1 VKTTFGRQFITTAGI
16 LLLAVLLLGT
26 ACQFMVREYLVDD
39 ILNDLYSDAKT
50 LSLLASA
57 YDALRQL
64 DDPEFRINLRVASEV
79 SGADA
84 VICNSAGKVVLCS
97 CQELSCAH
105 LGLTVN
111 KSYYQKVISSQ
122 RTADISR
129 IQGLYD
135 DARYI
140 VSVPVL
146 KRNTDKA
153 IGMVMV
159 SVPMSSSVL
168 VLTAIS
174 DIFLFTSLLVIV
186 AAVIAVSVLA
196 RSQCRPLRELARAAS
211 AFGHG
216 DLSARVKMENT
227 ATQEVEEM
235 ALAFNNMADSLE
247 KSEYQRRE
255 FVANV
260 SHELKTPM
268 TTIGGYVDGV
278 LDGTIPPEKARHY
291 LQIVSDET
299 KRLSRLVRSM
309 LEISRVQDTAGI
321 PDEKKTRF
329 DVEECVGQV
338 LVTFEQKI
346 NARNLEVEVDMPPH
360 PLYTRADRDAITQVV
375 YNLLD
380 NAVKFCT
387 PGGVLGVR
395 IRDGGEKIYIS
406 ISNQGET
413 IPPEELPMVFERF
426 HKLDKSR
433 SINRDGWGLG
443 LYIVKTIIGSH
454 GENISVTSRDGC
466 TAFTFTLPLVS

>member
-1 VKTTFGRQFITTAGI
+1 MKTTFGRQFITTAGI

-235 ALAFNNMADSLE
+235 ALAFNTMADTLE

-255 FVANV
+255 LVASV
-260 SHELKTPM
+260 S
-268 TTIGGYVDGV
+268 
-278 LDGTIPPEKARHY
+278 
-291 LQIVSDET
+291 Q
-299 KRLSRLVRSM
+299 
-309 LEISRVQDTAGI
+309 
-321 PDEKKTRF
+321 
-329 DVEECVGQV
+329 
-338 LVTFEQKI
+338 
-346 NARNLEVEVDMPPH
+346 
-360 PLYTRADRDAITQVV
+360 
-375 YNLLD
+375 
-380 NAVKFCT
+380 
-387 PGGVLGVR
+387 
-395 IRDGGEKIYIS
+395 
-406 ISNQGET
+406 
-413 IPPEELPMVFERF
+413 
-426 HKLDKSR
+426 
-433 SINRDGWGLG
+433 
-443 LYIVKTIIGSH
+443 
-454 GENISVTSRDGC
+454 
-466 TAFTFTLPLVS
+466 